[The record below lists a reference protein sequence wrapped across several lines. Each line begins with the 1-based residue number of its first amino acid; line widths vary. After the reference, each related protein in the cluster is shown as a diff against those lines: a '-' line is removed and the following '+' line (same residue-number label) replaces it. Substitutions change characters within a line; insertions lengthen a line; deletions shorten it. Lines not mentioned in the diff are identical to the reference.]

1 MNLKRHQGFP
11 RRRLEADSKLWLP
24 NEVIA
29 NTQQA
34 NLSIQWDFFT
44 QERPRTFDGYT
55 GVGKLFVVDDKLIF
69 SSELHPLSRIP
80 SIYGPNNNLLVKTE
94 EDYIPLRQVSEE
106 KYLFLEAI
114 LFCQRLRLNMSK
126 FVRYQIVQNRQNLL
140 TIRTIGIFYEAS
152 SVRGICGQ

>member
-34 NLSIQWDFFT
+34 NLSIKWDFFT

-55 GVGKLFVVDDKLIF
+55 GVGKLFLVDDKLIF

-106 KYLFLEAI
+106 WRKYLEAL

-126 FVRYQIVQNRQNLL
+126 FV
-140 TIRTIGIFYEAS
+140 
-152 SVRGICGQ
+152 